1 MFIKNGAQT
10 EFVKRSALL
19 GMLLGVVSMRAEVI
33 IVPQETE
40 WKISAAGYQAKIG
53 KDGCLS
59 NLMIDGLEFLAP
71 GVNISRGSYF
81 WQGSVLSLNSPTKP
95 SDAVL
100 AAENERASILYA
112 FFDDHM
118 TWTVTNKTQAAMTFL
133 MVFNAKVDK
142 VAGPDGQFIPVPIT
156 APWTQSTWRQGD
168 STLVVSGG
176 TRIWGPWGNTEIL
189 QVDLA
194 AGETRKLELKTG
206 KAGKTEE
213 LNHRVTAADSGPP
226 RIADPTLYLRP
237 ISDLLKEKWPRN
249 RSVRIVCHGH
259 SVPSGYAATPFV
271 DTFNAYPYLLH
282 KGLKEQFPYAVINVI
297 VTAIGGE
304 NAMTGSTRF
313 ERDVLSLRPDVV
325 MIDYALNDRHI
336 GLAKARL
343 SWISM
348 IEKAQA
354 AGIKVILLTP
364 TGDTGAK
371 LDDPNDPLNQ
381 HAQQIRDLAAIYHVG
396 LVDSL
401 AAFKKAM
408 TSGQKLKELMST
420 GNHPNRKG
428 HDLVR
433 DELMKWF
440 PQ

>member
-1 MFIKNGAQT
+1 MTIKNEMQVGFIKCVIIMG
-10 EFVKRSALL
+10 VLL
-19 GMLLGVVSMRAEVI
+19 GEAPVKAEVI
-33 IVPQETE
+33 LAQQETE
-40 WKISAAGYQAKIG
+40 WKISASGYQAKVG

-59 NLMIDGLEFLAP
+59 NLMIDGQEFFAP
-71 GVNISRGSYF
+71 GVSISRGSYF
-81 WQGSVLSLNSPTKP
+81 WQGSVLALNLPTRP
-95 SDAVL
+95 SDVVL
-100 AAENERASILYA
+100 AAENERASILYE

-118 TWTVTNKTQAAMTFL
+118 IWTLKNKTATAMTFL
-133 MVFNAKVDK
+133 MAFNSKVDK
-142 VAGPDGQFIPVPIT
+142 VAGPDGQFIPVPVT
-156 APWTQSTWRQGD
+156 APWTKSTWRQGD
-168 STLVVSGG
+168 ATLLVSGG
-176 TRIWGPWGNTEIL
+176 TRIWGPWGNTEIM
-189 QVDLA
+189 QVDLL
-194 AGETRKLELKTG
+194 AGETRKLELRTG
-206 KAGKTEE
+206 KAVKAEATNNRASPANPEPSQ
-213 LNHRVTAADSGPP
+213 V
-226 RIADPTLYLRP
+226 ADPEIYLRP
-237 ISDLLKEKWPRN
+237 VSDLLKEKWPRN

-259 SVPSGYAATPFV
+259 SVPSGYAATPLV

-304 NAMTGSTRF
+304 NAMTGATRF

-325 MIDYALNDRHI
+325 TIDYALNDRHI
-336 GLAKARL
+336 GLEKARM

-354 AGIKVILLTP
+354 AGVKVILLTP
-364 TGDTGAK
+364 TGDTGAR

-408 TSGQKLKELMST
+408 VSGQKLQELMVT

-433 DELMKWF
+433 NELMKWF